1 MTKPSETPDEVP
13 THERV
18 QSILHLPGDQ
28 FDAHDDPIGLL
39 LAMADR
45 NLRAMVEDHGADAG
59 SIRIRAE
66 RGTVENKVEEG
77 EVENDPV
84 VVLIVEADRPFGW
97 VRPADHVGEP
107 GSEVS

>member
-1 MTKPSETPDEVP
+1 MKKIDEASEEVP

-18 QSILHLPGDQ
+18 QSVLHLPGDQ

-39 LAMADR
+39 LAMADQ

-59 SIRIRAE
+59 SIRIRAD
-66 RGTVENKVEEG
+66 RATVDG
-77 EVENDPV
+77 NDEPV

-97 VRPADHVGEP
+97 VRPSDHVGEP